1 VIPATLCD
9 RRIGVGSGNPVKRR
23 ATTRALA
30 WLAADVDAES
40 AVETAAAVDRVDGES
55 TGDLGTD
62 DQAPIVESVPVPSGV
77 SDQPTGHAETATG
90 AVNRAAAVLEA
101 GPYDFGVGLEGG
113 VATYDEIEGQYVVMW
128 AAVDDGNHVGRA
140 AGPSIELPA
149 HVVARLDDGTELGDV
164 MDDVLDTTGVA
175 RRGGA
180 AAALTA
186 GAVDRADAL
195 AVAVAGALGRFVSP
209 LY

>member
-1 VIPATLCD
+1 
-9 RRIGVGSGNPVKRR
+9 VKRR
-23 ATTRALA
+23 ATIRALD
-30 WLAADVDAES
+30 WLAADAET
-40 AVETAAAVDRVDGES
+40 EAAANGIDGES
-55 TGDLGTD
+55 AGDLDTNG
-62 DQAPIVESVPVPSGV
+62 QAPVVESVPVPSGV

-90 AVNRAAAVLEA
+90 AMNRAAAVLEA
-101 GPYDFGVGLEGG
+101 GPYDLGVGLEGG
-113 VATYDEIEGQYVVMW
+113 VATYDKIGGQYLVMW
-128 AAVDDGNHVGRA
+128 AAVDDGDRVGRA

-180 AAALTA
+180 AAALSA

-195 AVAVAGALGRFVSP
+195 AVAVAGAVGRFISP